1 MAHAAKAF
9 QTGIDG
15 AQPLP
20 QRYAAVKRPQLQLL
34 KSPTTVSA
42 KASYS
47 LPEGIVGLKGPIQK
61 PAPGTLP
68 LRGDLAHIALAD
80 RFLAA
85 HYVIPRLRQIG
96 DQDVTL
102 KLNPRDDAENGVAIP
117 AGSEVELLDREG
129 DWLWITRGPEGPSGY
144 VHSSALT
151 PDSDA

>member
-1 MAHAAKAF
+1 M
-9 QTGIDG
+9 
-15 AQPLP
+15 
-20 QRYAAVKRPQLQLL
+20 
-34 KSPTTVSA
+34 SA

-68 LRGDLAHIALAD
+68 LRGDLAHVALAH

-85 HYVIPRLRQIG
+85 HYVIPLLRVVG
-96 DQDVTL
+96 DQDVAL
-102 KLNPRDDAENGVAIP
+102 KLNSRDDAENGAEIP

-144 VHSSALT
+144 VRTSALK